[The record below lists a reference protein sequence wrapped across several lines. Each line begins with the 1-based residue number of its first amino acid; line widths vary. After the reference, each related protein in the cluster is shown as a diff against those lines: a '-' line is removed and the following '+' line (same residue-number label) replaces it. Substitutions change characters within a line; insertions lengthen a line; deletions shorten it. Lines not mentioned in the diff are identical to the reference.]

1 MKHWKIKLSLFLN
14 YFVFAILL
22 NSVGTVILQVQL
34 DYGIA
39 EEAASVLEG
48 YKDLS
53 IAIFSFLIASYIPK
67 FGYRKSMLAGLLFVT
82 AASIV
87 MRLVGGFMMT
97 KILFATVGVSFA
109 LVKVSVYSSVSLI
122 TEDSNEHSSF
132 MNLLEGLF
140 MLGVLSGYWI
150 FGWFIDW
157 AEASE
162 GVIWLDTYWVLALI
176 SAGAFVLLLFTELDE
191 SEVQEDSQDVAESF
205 LEMVGLVRLPLVL
218 IFIGGVFLY
227 VYIEQGI
234 GTWMPTFNNK
244 ILHLPNDMSVQVTSI
259 FAATTAIGRLAS
271 GAIMKKINWFWV
283 LVSSIAG
290 AMLLV
295 VLVLPLTRGVDPE
308 SVQGWM
314 SAPFAAYIFPLIG
327 LFIAPIYPT
336 LSSTVLSKLPKT
348 KQSGMTGLI
357 VIFSALGGTTG
368 SIITGFLFGRL
379 DGITAFYLILIPM
392 GVLLLLLFPYRR
404 LRETFEFEGLLHT
417 KDRSSG
423 PGEQE

>member
-22 NSVGTVILQVQL
+22 NSVGIVILQVQL
-34 DYGIA
+34 DYGIT

-53 IAIFSFLIASYIPK
+53 IAIFSFLVASYIPK
-67 FGYRKSMLAGLLFVT
+67 FGYKRSMLIGLLFVT
-82 AASIV
+82 VASVV

-122 TEDSNEHSSF
+122 TDDSNEHSSF

-140 MLGVLSGYWI
+140 MIGVLSGYWI

-157 AEASE
+157 SKTSDSI
-162 GVIWLDTYWVLALI
+162 IWLDTYWVLAII
-176 SAGAFVLLLFTELDE
+176 SAAAFVLLLFTDIDE
-191 SEVQEDSQDVAESF
+191 SEVQEESQDVKESF
-205 LEMVGLVRLPLVL
+205 LEMIGLVRLPLVL

-234 GTWMPTFNNK
+234 GTWIPTFNNK
-244 ILHLPNDMSVQVTSI
+244 ILMLPNDMSVQATSI
-259 FAATTAIGRLAS
+259 FAAATAIGRLAS

-283 LVSSIAG
+283 LVGSVVC
-290 AMLLV
+290 AMVLV
-295 VLVLPLTRGVDPE
+295 VVVLPLTRGVEPG
-308 SVQGWM
+308 SVKGWLD
-314 SAPFAAYIFPLIG
+314 APLAAYVLPLIG

-357 VIFSALGGTTG
+357 VIFSALGGTSG
-368 SIITGFLFGRL
+368 SIITGYLFGLL
-379 DGITAFYLILIPM
+379 DGITAFYLVLIPM
-392 GVLLLLLFPYRR
+392 GALMLLLFPYRK
-404 LRETFEFEGLLHT
+404 LREKFEYE
-417 KDRSSG
+417 SMVS
-423 PGEQE
+423 